1 MDSIGEMIKKYRQ
14 EHGISMDEFA
24 SRCGLSKAYI
34 SLIERGKNTRSDKPI
49 VPSID
54 TVKAIADVL
63 GVDLNVLLRSMG
75 YDAPM
80 KTVITIEP
88 GHGDNGYYIDA
99 QTAEYAEELR
109 TNKDL
114 RVLFSAS
121 RNLSK
126 EQMKETYD
134 YIKYLKSKETH
145 NDD

>member
-14 EHGISMDEFA
+14 EHGMSMEEFA

-54 TVKAIADVL
+54 TVKAIANVL

-80 KTVITIEP
+80 NTVITIEP
-88 GHGDNGYYIDA
+88 GYGDNGYYSEPDA
-99 QTAEYAEELR
+99 AALADELLH
-109 TNKDL
+109 NEDL
-114 RVLFSAS
+114 HVLFSAS
-121 RNLSK
+121 RDLTE
-126 EQMKETYD
+126 EQMRDAYK
-134 YIKYLKSKETH
+134 YIKYLKAQN
-145 NDD
+145 NDDN

>member
-1 MDSIGEMIKKYRQ
+1 MNSIGEMIKKYRQ
-14 EHGISMDEFA
+14 EHGMSMEEFA

-54 TVKAIADVL
+54 TVKAIANVL

-88 GHGDNGYYIDA
+88 GYGDNGYYSNPDVVA
-99 QTAEYAEELR
+99 LANELFH
-109 TNKDL
+109 NEDL
-114 RVLFSAS
+114 RVLFSAG
-121 RNLSK
+121 RDLSK

>member
-121 RNLSK
+121 RDLTE
-126 EQMKETYD
+126 EQMRDAYKH
-134 YIKYLKSKETH
+134 IKYLKAQN
-145 NDD
+145 NDDN

>member
-80 KTVITIEP
+80 NTVITIEP
-88 GHGDNGYYIDA
+88 GYGDNGYYIDA
-99 QTAEYAEELR
+99 QAAEYAEELR

-121 RNLSK
+121 RDLTE
-126 EQMKETYD
+126 EQMRDAYK
-134 YIKYLKSKETH
+134 YIKYLKAQN
-145 NDD
+145 NDDN

>member
-14 EHGISMDEFA
+14 EHGMSMDEFA

-75 YDAPM
+75 YDASK

-88 GHGDNGYYIDA
+88 GYGDNGYYSEPDA
-99 QTAEYAEELR
+99 AALADELLH
-109 TNKDL
+109 NEDL

-121 RNLSK
+121 RDLTE
-126 EQMKETYD
+126 EQMRDAYK
-134 YIKYLKSKETH
+134 YIKYLKAQN
-145 NDD
+145 NDDN

>member
-14 EHGISMDEFA
+14 EHGMSMEEFA

-54 TVKAIADVL
+54 TVKAIANVL

-88 GHGDNGYYIDA
+88 GYGDNGYYSNPDVVA
-99 QTAEYAEELR
+99 LADELLH
-109 TNKDL
+109 NEDL

-121 RNLSK
+121 RDLTE
-126 EQMKETYD
+126 EQMRDAYK
-134 YIKYLKSKETH
+134 YIKYLKAQN
-145 NDD
+145 NDDN

>member
-14 EHGISMDEFA
+14 EHGMSMDEFA

-80 KTVITIEP
+80 NTVITIEP
-88 GHGDNGYYIDA
+88 GYGDNGYYSEPDA
-99 QTAEYAEELR
+99 AALADELLH
-109 TNKDL
+109 NEDL

-121 RNLSK
+121 RDLTE
-126 EQMKETYD
+126 EQMRDAYK
-134 YIKYLKSKETH
+134 YIKYLKAQN
-145 NDD
+145 NDDN

>member
-14 EHGISMDEFA
+14 EHGMSMEEFA

-54 TVKAIADVL
+54 TVKAIANVL

-80 KTVITIEP
+80 NTVITIEP
-88 GHGDNGYYIDA
+88 GYGDNGYYIEPDA
-99 QTAEYAEELR
+99 AALADELLH
-109 TNKDL
+109 NEDL

-121 RNLSK
+121 RDLTE
-126 EQMKETYD
+126 EQMRDAYK
-134 YIKYLKSKETH
+134 YIKYLKAQN
-145 NDD
+145 NDDN

>member
-1 MDSIGEMIKKYRQ
+1 
-14 EHGISMDEFA
+14 
-24 SRCGLSKAYI
+24 
-34 SLIERGKNTRSDKPI
+34 
-49 VPSID
+49 
-54 TVKAIADVL
+54 
-63 GVDLNVLLRSMG
+63 
-75 YDAPM
+75 M

-88 GHGDNGYYIDA
+88 GYGDNGYYIDA

-109 TNKDL
+109 TNEDL

>member
-14 EHGISMDEFA
+14 EHGMSMDEFA

-88 GHGDNGYYIDA
+88 GYGDNGYYTDPEV
-99 QTAEYAEELR
+99 AEYAEELR
-109 TNKDL
+109 TNPKYRLLFDASKD
-114 RVLFSAS
+114 
-121 RNLSK
+121 LSK
-126 EQMKETYD
+126 EDIDFVVNMIEQLKAREGKE
-134 YIKYLKSKETH
+134 
-145 NDD
+145 

>member
-14 EHGISMDEFA
+14 EHGMSMDEFA

-34 SLIERGKNTRSDKPI
+34 SLIERGKNTSSDKPI

-80 KTVITIEP
+80 KTVITIEQ
-88 GHGDNGYYIDA
+88 GYGGNGYYSEPDA
-99 QTAEYAEELR
+99 AALADELLH
-109 TNKDL
+109 NEDL

-121 RNLSK
+121 RDLTE
-126 EQMKETYD
+126 EQMRDAYK
-134 YIKYLKSKETH
+134 YIKYLKAQN
-145 NDD
+145 NDDN

>member
-14 EHGISMDEFA
+14 EHGMSMEEFGR
-24 SRCGLSKAYI
+24 RCGLSKAYI
-34 SLIERGKNTRSDKPI
+34 SLIERGKNTRSNKPI

-54 TVKAIADVL
+54 TVKAIANVL

-75 YDAPM
+75 YNAPM
-80 KTVITIEP
+80 NTVITIEP
-88 GHGDNGYYIDA
+88 GYGDNGYYIDA
-99 QTAEYAEELR
+99 QAAEYAEELR

-121 RNLSK
+121 RNLTK

>member
-121 RNLSK
+121 RDLTE
-126 EQMKETYD
+126 EQMRDAYK
-134 YIKYLKSKETH
+134 YIKYLKAQN
-145 NDD
+145 NDDN

>member
-14 EHGISMDEFA
+14 EHGMSMEEFA

-75 YDAPM
+75 YNAPM
-80 KTVITIEP
+80 KTVITTEP
-88 GHGDNGYYIDA
+88 GYGGNGYYSEPDA
-99 QTAEYAEELR
+99 AALADELLH
-109 TNKDL
+109 NEDL

-121 RNLSK
+121 RDLTE
-126 EQMKETYD
+126 EQMRDAYK
-134 YIKYLKSKETH
+134 YIKYLKAQN
-145 NDD
+145 NDDN

>member
-14 EHGISMDEFA
+14 EHGMSMDEFA

-88 GHGDNGYYIDA
+88 GYGDNGYYSDPDVVA
-99 QTAEYAEELR
+99 LANELFH
-109 TNKDL
+109 NEDL
-114 RVLFSAS
+114 RVLFSAG
-121 RNLSK
+121 RDLSK

-134 YIKYLKSKETH
+134 YIKYLKSKEAH

>member
-14 EHGISMDEFA
+14 EHGMSMEEFA
-24 SRCGLSKAYI
+24 RRCGLSKAYI

-54 TVKAIADVL
+54 TVKAIANVL

-88 GHGDNGYYIDA
+88 GYGDNGYYSEPDA
-99 QTAEYAEELR
+99 AALADELLH
-109 TNKDL
+109 NEDL

-121 RNLSK
+121 RDLTE
-126 EQMKETYD
+126 EQMRDAYK
-134 YIKYLKSKETH
+134 YIKYLKAQN
-145 NDD
+145 NDDN

>member
-14 EHGISMDEFA
+14 EHGMSMDEFA

-88 GHGDNGYYIDA
+88 GYGGNGYYSKADVA
-99 QTAEYAEELR
+99 ALADELLH
-109 TNKDL
+109 NEDL

-121 RNLSK
+121 RDLTE
-126 EQMKETYD
+126 EQMRDAYK
-134 YIKYLKSKETH
+134 YIKYLKAQN
-145 NDD
+145 NDDN

>member
-14 EHGISMDEFA
+14 EHGMSMEEFA

-54 TVKAIADVL
+54 TVKAIANVL

-80 KTVITIEP
+80 NTVITIEP
-88 GHGDNGYYIDA
+88 GYGGNGYYAEPDA
-99 QTAEYAEELR
+99 AALADELLH
-109 TNKDL
+109 NEDL

-121 RNLSK
+121 RDLTE
-126 EQMKETYD
+126 EQMRDAYK
-134 YIKYLKSKETH
+134 YIKYLKAQN
-145 NDD
+145 NDDN

>member
-14 EHGISMDEFA
+14 EHGMSMEEFA

-54 TVKAIADVL
+54 TVKAIANVL

-88 GHGDNGYYIDA
+88 GYGDNGYYSNPDVVA
-99 QTAEYAEELR
+99 LANELFH
-109 TNKDL
+109 NEDL
-114 RVLFSAS
+114 RVLFSAG
-121 RNLSK
+121 RDLSK

>member
-14 EHGISMDEFA
+14 EHGMSMDEFA

-88 GHGDNGYYIDA
+88 GYGDNGYYTDPEV
-99 QTAEYAEELR
+99 AEYAEELR
-109 TNKDL
+109 TNPKYRLLFDASKD
-114 RVLFSAS
+114 
-121 RNLSK
+121 LSK
-126 EQMKETYD
+126 EDIDFVVDMIERLKAREGKE
-134 YIKYLKSKETH
+134 
-145 NDD
+145 

>member
-88 GHGDNGYYIDA
+88 GYGGNGYYSEPDA
-99 QTAEYAEELR
+99 AALADELLH
-109 TNKDL
+109 NEDL

-121 RNLSK
+121 RDLTEDQNK
-126 EQMKETYD
+126 HPPDRHQD
-134 YIKYLKSKETH
+134 
-145 NDD
+145 

>member
-14 EHGISMDEFA
+14 EHGMSMDEFA

-88 GHGDNGYYIDA
+88 GYGDNGYYSEPDA
-99 QTAEYAEELR
+99 AALADELLH
-109 TNKDL
+109 NEDL

-121 RNLSK
+121 RDLTE
-126 EQMKETYD
+126 EQMRDAYK
-134 YIKYLKSKETH
+134 YIKYLKAQN
-145 NDD
+145 NDDN